1 MNSSLPRS
9 IFQQTWMSQ
18 PESEGSVSSC
28 LLGIERRIIITA
40 LRSLLLC
47 RDQHIS

>member
-1 MNSSLPRS
+1 MNSSLPQS
-9 IFQQTWMSQ
+9 IIQQAWMSQ
-18 PESEGSVSSC
+18 PESEASVSC
-28 LLGIERRIIITA
+28 LLGIERIIITA